1 VRRAPTVAD
10 ATAPGR
16 FLPIAVLAVIIV
28 MTFAA
33 IAGSRRRGRW

>member
-1 VRRAPTVAD
+1 MPVPPSRH
-10 ATAPGR
+10 R
-16 FLPIAVLAVIIV
+16 FLPAAVLAAITV